1 MSGSKASN
9 SKTLLIVAQEVP
21 MILRTNC
28 LAIAKVIIRLQIYT
42 HIHTHSNRLSNTFY
56 IFDIDGGT
64 ILNESNSVKKLL
76 HVESKKNNLFTEEV
90 ESNHEYS
97 VKKDNNVSSQ
107 LTETD
112 LKESYGKE

>member
-42 HIHTHSNRLSNTFY
+42 HIHTHSNRLLNTFY
-56 IFDIDGGT
+56 IFLQIHFLRGILHRPHDDI
-64 ILNESNSVKKLL
+64 LKKLREL
-76 HVESKKNNLFTEEV
+76 PLPT
-90 ESNHEYS
+90 
-97 VKKDNNVSSQ
+97 
-107 LTETD
+107 
-112 LKESYGKE
+112 

>member
-64 ILNESNSVKKLL
+64 ILNESKASATCPIMLWIVAHDAPRLQLL
-76 HVESKKNNLFTEEV
+76 R
-90 ESNHEYS
+90 
-97 VKKDNNVSSQ
+97 Q
-107 LTETD
+107 
-112 LKESYGKE
+112 